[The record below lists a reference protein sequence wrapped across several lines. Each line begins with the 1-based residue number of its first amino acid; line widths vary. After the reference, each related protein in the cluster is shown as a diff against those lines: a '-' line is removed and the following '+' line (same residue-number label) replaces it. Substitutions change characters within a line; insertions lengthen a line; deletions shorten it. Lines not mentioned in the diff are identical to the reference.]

1 MEDFQSRF
9 LKEIENAGK
18 HIYKYWQISLRYDV
32 DFRINDVRDFLKSNV
47 KAVKWF
53 CGQTFFAGR
62 QDWLSDIYR
71 RAFFAAF
78 DQTFN
83 DNIDASKI
91 LERTGLLIERFE
103 KNVNEI
109 RKKGGESYKIR
120 KKDEDAFK
128 NALKFVGEKLEAYT
142 FNPVRYLKDKI
153 EKHELRDF
161 FEKTEIPQVGPKL
174 KSLIARDIT
183 VWYDLQPDKQEL
195 QFIFPVDTWVRKL
208 CALMWPETIKMNNQQ
223 LANHMTNEF
232 ERRGISPMY
241 LNAGL
246 WVLGWYGRGAI
257 ELLLEKQIG
266 PTYKSKPEFKQ
277 QKLTFR
283 PMEISRSRQTKT
295 MYEKKQLELCGK
307 NAVLEQLKS
316 MGYTCSL
323 TSDYHPKILA
333 CNPRN
338 GKRVTIWVKTTR
350 DKTLFPIGK
359 MTREQMHRKFT
370 VPAVFVKVE
379 ANGEKK
385 FYVLAVQ
392 DIPYLIEKGYDWWIK
407 EAQHRKK
414 NLAPFEEQSQGILM
428 RFIRE
433 YENQWKNLG
442 LE

>member
-1 MEDFQSRF
+1 MEGFQSRL

-18 HIYKYWQISLRYDV
+18 HIYKYWQISLKYDV
-32 DFRINDVRDFLKSNV
+32 DFRTDDVRDFLKNSM

-83 DNIDASKI
+83 GTIDASKI
-91 LERTGLLIERFE
+91 SDKTGLLVERFE
-103 KNVNEI
+103 KNVNDI
-109 RKKGGESYKIR
+109 RKKGGESYKTR

-128 NALKFVGEKLEAYT
+128 NALKFVGEELDAYA
-142 FNPVRYLKDKI
+142 FNPVCYLKDKI
-153 EKHELRDF
+153 ERHELRDF

-195 QFIFPVDTWVRKL
+195 QFIFPVDAWVRKL
-208 CALMWPETIKMNNQQ
+208 CELMWPETIKMSNPQ
-223 LANHMTNEF
+223 LANYMTGEL
-232 ERRGISPMY
+232 ERLGISPMY
-241 LNAGL
+241 FDAGL
-246 WVLGWYGRGAI
+246 WALGWYGRGAI
-257 ELLLEKQIG
+257 ELLLEKRTGSI
-266 PTYKSKPEFKQ
+266 YESKPEPKQ
-277 QKLTFR
+277 QKLTFT
-283 PMEISRSRQTKT
+283 PMEISRSLQAKT
-295 MYEKKQLELCGK
+295 TSEKKQLELSGK

-316 MGYTCSL
+316 MGYNGSL

-338 GKRVTIWVKTTR
+338 GKQATIWVKTTK

-370 VPAVFVKVE
+370 VPAVFVKID
-379 ANGEKK
+379 AKGEKK
-385 FYVLAVQ
+385 FYVLAAK

-407 EAQHRKK
+407 EVKHRKK
-414 NLAPFEEQSQGILM
+414 NLAPFEEQSQGILI